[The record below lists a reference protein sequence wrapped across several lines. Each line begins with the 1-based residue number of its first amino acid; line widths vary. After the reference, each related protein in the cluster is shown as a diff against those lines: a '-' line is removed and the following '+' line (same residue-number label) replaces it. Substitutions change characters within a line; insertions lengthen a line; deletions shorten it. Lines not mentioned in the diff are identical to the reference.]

1 MKKRRQC
8 QARPSPCRA
17 VFLLLPHRHAHR
29 ALTHLITGSRLRPR
43 CILPTILILLTK
55 VATLT
60 LPLLPPRTLPM
71 AHHGLLMCIITG
83 MVVLSPLQATL
94 LLNSNNTGG
103 WHRLLMVAATGFITN
118 INHTN

>member
-1 MKKRRQC
+1 MQKRRQC

-17 VFLLLPHRHAHR
+17 VFLLLPQRHAHR
-29 ALTHLITGSRLRPR
+29 ALTHLITSCLQPR

-60 LPLLPPRTLPM
+60 LPRLSPRTLLM
-71 AHHGLLMCIITG
+71 ARHLLMCIITG

-94 LLNSNNTGG
+94 LLLNSNNTGG
-103 WHRLLMVAATGFITN
+103 RHRLLMVAATGFIIS
-118 INHTN
+118 INHTD

>member
-1 MKKRRQC
+1 MHPRAIVC
-8 QARPSPCRA
+8 QMEVRKA
-17 VFLLLPHRHAHR
+17 VDRY
-29 ALTHLITGSRLRPR
+29 
-43 CILPTILILLTK
+43 
-55 VATLT
+55 
-60 LPLLPPRTLPM
+60 
-71 AHHGLLMCIITG
+71 ITG